1 MFHKA
6 VSLYIPENKVGVMEG
21 YYSRNQFVKLMRDHS
36 HDPKAIYF
44 LADMLEE

>member
-1 MFHKA
+1 MFYKA

-21 YYSRNQFVKLMRDHS
+21 YYSRNQFVKLMRDNCKDS
-36 HDPKAIYF
+36 EAIYF